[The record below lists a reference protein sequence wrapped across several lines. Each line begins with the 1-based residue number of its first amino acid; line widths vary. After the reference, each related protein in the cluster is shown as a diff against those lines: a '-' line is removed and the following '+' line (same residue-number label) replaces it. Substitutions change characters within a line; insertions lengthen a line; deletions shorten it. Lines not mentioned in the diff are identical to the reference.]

1 MESQFS
7 HAMFLML
14 SDVLIPDYCFVNND
28 APTCAYLRLPAPMLV
43 LCRLLC
49 LARCDIPMTVG
60 ALAETFSVGSTAR
73 AP

>member
-1 MESQFS
+1 MESDFS

-28 APTCAYLRLPAPMLV
+28 APTCAYLRLRSCCAGCSAWLV
-43 LCRLLC
+43 VVYRL
-49 LARCDIPMTVG
+49 TVG
-60 ALAETFSVGSTAR
+60 TLAETFSVGSAAR